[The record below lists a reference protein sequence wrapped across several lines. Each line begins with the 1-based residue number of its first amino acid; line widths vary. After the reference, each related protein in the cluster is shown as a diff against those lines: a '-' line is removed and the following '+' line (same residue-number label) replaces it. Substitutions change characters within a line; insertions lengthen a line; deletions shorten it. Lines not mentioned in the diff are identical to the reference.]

1 VVENLTAGAT
11 YEYYVVANYTDGT
24 TAQSN
29 TETVTLLT
37 ETSHGYELGD
47 VNHDGQIDIT
57 DVTIL
62 IDYVLGN
69 TVEFCCPICA
79 NVNGDDQIDISDV
92 TALIDKVLG
101 NN

>member
-1 VVENLTAGAT
+1 VKAL
-11 YEYYVVANYTDGT
+11 YVDGT
-24 TAQSN
+24 ESDWSN
-29 TETVTLLT
+29 IETVTLFDN
-37 ETSHGYELGD
+37 HGQYQLGD
-47 VNHDGQIDIT
+47 VNHDGKVDIT
-57 DVTIL
+57 DVTLL

-69 TVEFCCPICA
+69 ATTDTCCPICA